1 MAESNESTKPKS
13 PREYDAGTSDR
24 VEKNPETPES
34 PQQQH
39 DNEDHG

>member
-1 MAESNESTKPKS
+1 MADTNESSTPKS
-13 PREYDAGTSDR
+13 PRDYDAGTSDR
-24 VEKNPETPES
+24 VEKKPKTPES

>member
-13 PREYDAGTSDR
+13 PHEYDAGTSDR
-24 VEKNPETPES
+24 VEKSPKAPES